1 MNAQMG
7 KKEFFMNSSL
17 FFQFLNIV
25 VRNNEVSTYEMLE
38 TFKLALSAYEMCG
51 AKDSALPAW
60 VEVMKNMDSE
70 VKEDVKDV
78 KEVKEEKEEVK
89 LFKSKTRS
97 HAEKFNAIIKT
108 HLDMRSN
115 VSREKAKVILAS
127 LDGTVY
133 DDLEKNI
140 TKELK
145 KG

>member
-1 MNAQMG
+1 
-7 KKEFFMNSSL
+7 MNSSL

-25 VRNNEVSTYEMLE
+25 VRNNEVSKYEMLE
-38 TFKLALSAYEMCG
+38 TFKQALAAYEMCG
-51 AKDSALPAW
+51 AKAIDLPETIKE
-60 VEVMKNMDSE
+60 EVKSPAKEDTKEE
-70 VKEDVKDV
+70 VKED
-78 KEVKEEKEEVK
+78 EKEEVKEEVK

-127 LDGTVY
+127 LDGSVY
-133 DDLEKNI
+133 EDLEKNI
-140 TKELK
+140 KELK